1 MLETMKKGIAH
12 RTKKKN
18 YRKFWKIGR
27 REFNTQ
33 YFDLSKDGDLVV
45 HEGNYQYNIR
55 ELAEKYGT
63 PLKIMLPY
71 IIEQRVEDLMDLFD
85 DCLREYAYKGQFYYH
100 YPMKVNQNREF
111 VLPLIS
117 EGANIETTSANE
129 LWVVKRLWE
138 QHRFNSRIKVICN
151 GPKTEQY
158 LALIA
163 ELKGN
168 GLDIVPI
175 IEDLS
180 ELEALEKFRGQV
192 GVRVDLDV
200 KVDSKWDKKIER
212 FGLSIDDLYSL
223 GKIKNLTILH
233 YHVGSEIEREADIF
247 RSLKKAMEVYAELKK
262 KNPSLDTLDIGGG
275 FPGNYH
281 GRKMYTVRSV
291 VRRIVQSLEKFCRER
306 EIQPPNIIC
315 EWGSYVVAPSQLTVF
330 SILNEKRIPKASAK
344 HWYVIDGSF
353 QTHMLDTWS
362 IHRQWHIVP
371 VNNAQN
377 KKLTR
382 TWLAGLSCDS
392 DDKYTAGGSYILL
405 PRVEDC
411 EPGERQYIAFL
422 DTGNYQDGFTNH
434 HCLNAS
440 PMKVIC
446 QNGDVNVIRRRETA
460 EDVGKLFGW

>member
-1 MLETMKKGIAH
+1 MKNHK
-12 RTKKKN
+12 
-18 YRKFWKIGR
+18 KFWKIGR

-33 YFDLSKDGDLVV
+33 YFDITKEGDLVV

-55 ELAEKYGT
+55 ELAEKFGT
-63 PLKIMLPY
+63 PLKVMLPY
-71 IIEQRVEDLMDLFD
+71 IIEQRVEDLMDLFAY
-85 DCLREYAYKGQFYYH
+85 CIREYKYKGQFYYH

-111 VLPLIS
+111 VLPIIS
-117 EGANIETTSANE
+117 EGGNLETTSANE

-163 ELKGN
+163 ELKMN

-180 ELEALEKFRGQV
+180 ELESLQKFRGQV
-192 GVRVDLDV
+192 GVRVDLGV
-200 KVDSKWDKKIER
+200 KVDSYWDKRIER
-212 FGLSIDDLYSL
+212 FGLPLDDLYAL
-223 GKIKNLTILH
+223 GRIKNLTTLH

-247 RSLKKAMEVYAELKK
+247 KALKKAMEVYLHLKSD
-262 KNPSLDTLDIGGG
+262 NPSLDTIDIGGG

-281 GRKMYTVRSV
+281 GKRMYTVTAIVHRL
-291 VRRIVQSLEKFCRER
+291 VRFLDAFCREH
-306 EIQPPNIIC
+306 EVQPPNIIC
-315 EWGSYVVAPSQLTVF
+315 EWGAYVVAPAQLTVF
-330 SILNEKRIPKASAK
+330 SILSEKRIPKSVAK
-344 HWYVIDGSF
+344 KWYVIDGSF
-353 QTHMLDTWS
+353 QTHLLDTWA
-362 IHRQWHIVP
+362 IRRQWHIVP

-392 DDKYTAGGSYILL
+392 DDKYTAGGNYISL
-405 PRVEDC
+405 PRMEDLSP
-411 EPGERQYIAFL
+411 EEKQYIAVL
-422 DTGNYQDGFTNH
+422 DTGSYQDSFTNH
-434 HCLNAS
+434 HCLNAA
-440 PMKVIC
+440 PTKVVC
-446 QNGDVNVIRRRETA
+446 QNGDVTVVRRRESA